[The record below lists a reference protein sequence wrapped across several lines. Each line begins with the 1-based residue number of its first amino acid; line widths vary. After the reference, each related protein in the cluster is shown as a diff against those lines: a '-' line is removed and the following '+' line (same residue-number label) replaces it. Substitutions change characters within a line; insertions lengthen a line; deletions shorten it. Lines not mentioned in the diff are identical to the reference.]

1 MAFSNHNATIY
12 LVDDD
17 FSIRDSLKIL
27 IQSKGWSVNCFESAE
42 AFLANYNPSLPGC
55 LILDVRM
62 PLMSGLDLQETL
74 VNKGISIPIIFI
86 SGNSEIADSA
96 KAFRAGALDFFEKPF
111 ENQLLLDRIVEAVT
125 KDMSDRD
132 SMAEKN
138 KVRQCY
144 NSLTSREKEVLQ
156 LVASSYSTKEAARV
170 LDISHRTI
178 DAHRARVMEKM
189 QANNL
194 ASLVAMVMNCD
205 LLKNQPTKS
214 LNG

>member
-1 MAFSNHNATIY
+1 MAFSNPNAVIY

-42 AFLANYNPSLPGC
+42 AFLANYNPNQAGC

-74 VNKGISIPIIFI
+74 ATKGIFIPIIFI

-111 ENQLLLDRIVEAVT
+111 ENQLLLDRIAEAVT
-125 KDMSDRD
+125 KDMSYRD
-132 SMAEKN
+132 TLEEKT
-138 KVRQCY
+138 KARQCY
-144 NSLTSREKEVLQ
+144 DSLTSREKEVLQ
-156 LVASSYSTKEAARV
+156 LVVSSYSTKEAARA

-194 ASLVAMVMNCD
+194 ASLVAMVMNFD
-205 LLKNQPTKS
+205 LLKNQPSQTH
-214 LNG
+214 

>member
-1 MAFSNHNATIY
+1 MAFSNPNAVIY

-27 IQSKGWSVNCFESAE
+27 IQSKGWSVSCFESAE
-42 AFLANYNPSLPGC
+42 AFLTNYNPELPGC

-74 VNKGISIPIIFI
+74 AAKGICIPIIFI

-111 ENQLLLDRIVEAVT
+111 ENQLLLERIAEAVT
-125 KDMSDRD
+125 KDINYRD
-132 SMAEKN
+132 TMVEKA
-138 KVRQCY
+138 KARQCY
-144 NSLTSREKEVLQ
+144 ESLTSREKEVLQ
-156 LVASSYSTKEAARV
+156 LVVSSYSTKEAARV

-194 ASLVAMVMNCD
+194 ASLVAMVMSCD
-205 LLKNQPTKS
+205 LLKNQPS
-214 LNG
+214 QNH

>member
-1 MAFSNHNATIY
+1 MAFSNPNAVIY

-17 FSIRDSLKIL
+17 FSVRDSLKIL
-27 IQSKGWSVNCFESAE
+27 IQSKGWSVICFESAE
-42 AFLANYNPSLPGC
+42 AFLAGYNPNQPGC

-62 PLMSGLDLQETL
+62 PLMSGLDLQEIL
-74 VNKGISIPIIFI
+74 AAKDICIPIIFI

-125 KDMSDRD
+125 KDISYRD
-132 SMAEKN
+132 TMAEKT
-138 KVRQCY
+138 KARQCY
-144 NSLTSREKEVLQ
+144 DSLTSREKEVLQ
-156 LVASSYSTKEAARV
+156 LVVSSYSTKEAARV

-194 ASLVAMVMNCD
+194 ASLVAMVMSYD
-205 LLKNQPTKS
+205 LLKNKPSQ
-214 LNG
+214 NH

>member
-1 MAFSNHNATIY
+1 MAFSNPNAVIY

-27 IQSKGWSVNCFESAE
+27 IQSKGWSVSCFESAE
-42 AFLANYNPSLPGC
+42 TFLANYNPELPGC

-74 VNKGISIPIIFI
+74 AAKDIYIPIIFI

-111 ENQLLLDRIVEAVT
+111 DNQLLLDRIAEAVT
-125 KDMSDRD
+125 KDIIYHD
-132 SMAEKN
+132 SMVEKT
-138 KVRQCY
+138 KTRQCY
-144 NSLTSREKEVLQ
+144 ESLTNREKEVLQ
-156 LVASSYSTKEAARV
+156 LVVSSYSTKEAARV

-194 ASLVAMVMNCD
+194 ASLVAMVMSCD
-205 LLKNQPTKS
+205 LLKNQP
-214 LNG
+214 NQNH